1 MAQPGLAGWVAQC
14 LMDSPLVP
22 LFVIASLMLGGYGL
36 LVTPR
41 EDRPDIDVPTAMV
54 LIPWPGGG
62 TQQVDEQLARRAGT
76 WIRQLSSVTEVRS
89 SSTENA
95 ALLIVE
101 FEPGTAESKAYAE
114 LQEIFAANAGL
125 LPLAAGPARVETFG
139 EQRLGM
145 FVANL
150 DSKTRSP
157 GELEQIAAELAA
169 RLESVPGVRNISL
182 HGGEKRAV
190 EILPRPEDL
199 AAHGI
204 HLKQL
209 AQAISAVARS
219 LPVGILE
226 GKPVTAVQAGTDI
239 GNRAV
244 LARIPVG
251 QGVAGPVHLED
262 VADIRDGSELR
273 NQAVLHWRRDQSV
286 AYPSVSL
293 AVTTLAGKNVS
304 DVTQDFRDRME
315 DLQADLIPSDVHLTT
330 VYDAGKDATE
340 RVYSVL
346 RQLLTGTIVVVLII
360 GIGLGWR
367 AGLII
372 AMMMPTSLA
381 VVPYFYHSFGFSL
394 NPVSIAAMILAI
406 GILSDDAVVM
416 LENISRQFHKAGKKS
431 RELTVTAVKEVG
443 NPTILADILVVATLL
458 PTAFIT
464 GEMGQ
469 YVRAIPVGA
478 SVAVL
483 FSLLIALSITPYYG
497 YRLLRV
503 SDVRRSK
510 RNNNDRQDSTFAAIY
525 RSVIGPFLN
534 HSLLRWGLYLVLA
547 LLFLASLSL
556 IGLRL
561 VQVGLTPNLDRQVF
575 AVNLELPVGST
586 LTDTLAAA
594 TAVNQQLRQF
604 EEVKS
609 LTVYA
614 GTDAPLISPH
624 AEIPVPSAM
633 PPHRADIHV
642 ELVPEEDRQRLSYQV
657 SREILREIDDWL
669 IPFQAKGYI
678 DRIPS
683 GPSND
688 RDITAEIYGPDAA
701 SRQALADQVEQWLGE
716 QPSVLATQQIPRPA
730 LDLLNI
736 SVDPQRAAVHGVVPA
751 EITRTL
757 LLAIEGQ
764 TVADLPDLIS
774 RNPVPVVLR
783 LDEQRRNNARA
794 LKALYVPS
802 AKGKPVPLADL
813 VDFKEEPG
821 QPVRLRRDLL
831 PMINVVADLDQ
842 SMAQPLTVQLEALAG
857 LEAGDGSKQVKM
869 DWLSPPDQTEEARL
883 YWSGKWEMT
892 RDVYL
897 DLGLAGVVVMLII
910 YVLMAG
916 WFGSYTLPFLIM
928 LPIPLVF
935 IGVVPAHWLWGI
947 NIAGTGVLGII
958 ALAGIVTRNS
968 ILLVDFIRQH
978 RRDGMNLGEAVVQ
991 AGVQR
996 TRPIVLT
1003 AATVMFGSGVLIFEP
1018 SLEPLGLTLASGVL
1032 IAVPITLILI
1042 PVMYFHAHD

>member
-1 MAQPGLAGWVAQC
+1 MDKPGLAGRIAQC

-22 LFVIASLMLGGYGL
+22 LFIIASLMLGGYGL

-41 EDRPDIDVPTAMV
+41 EDRPDIDVPSAMV

-62 TQQVDEQLARRAGT
+62 AEQVDEQLARRAGS

-89 SSTENA
+89 SSTDHA

-101 FEPGTAESKAYAE
+101 FEPGTAKSKAYAE
-114 LQEIFAANAGL
+114 LQEIFAANAAL
-125 LPLAAGPARVETFG
+125 LPAAAGPARMETFD
-139 EQRLGM
+139 EQRLVM
-145 FVANL
+145 FVASL
-150 DSKTRSP
+150 GSKTRSP
-157 GELEQIAAELAA
+157 RELEQIAGELSA
-169 RLESVPGVRNISL
+169 RLESVPGVRNISR
-182 HGGEKRAV
+182 HGGEKRAMEV
-190 EILPRPEDL
+190 LPRPEDL

-204 HLKQL
+204 PLSQL
-209 AQAISAVARS
+209 AEAIASVARR
-219 LPVGILE
+219 LPVGVLE

-239 GNRAV
+239 SNQAV

-251 QGVAGPVHLED
+251 RGDAGPVLLED
-262 VADIRDGSELR
+262 VADIREGSELR

-286 AYPSVSL
+286 AYPTVSL
-293 AVTTLAGKNVS
+293 AVTTLAGRNVS
-304 DVTQDFRDRME
+304 DVTQDFRRRME
-315 DLQADLIPSDVHLTT
+315 ILQTDLIPPDVQLAIT
-330 VYDAGKDATE
+330 YDAGRDATK

-372 AMMMPTSLA
+372 AMMMPASLA
-381 VVPYFYHSFGFSL
+381 IVPYFYHSFGFSL

-416 LENISRQFHKAGKKS
+416 LENISRQFNKAGKKS
-431 RELTVTAVKEVG
+431 RKLTVAAVNEVG
-443 NPTILADILVVATLL
+443 NPTILADLLVVATLL

-483 FSLLIALSITPYYG
+483 FSLLIALTITPYYG

-503 SDVRRSK
+503 SHDRGLGG
-510 RNNNDRQDSTFAAIY
+510 NNSHRQKSTFTAIY
-525 RSVIGPFLN
+525 RSVISPFLT
-534 HSLLRWGLYLVLA
+534 HSLLRWGLYLVLV

-556 IGLRL
+556 VGLRL
-561 VQVGLTPNLDRQVF
+561 VQVGLTPLLDRQNF
-575 AVNLELPVGST
+575 AVDLELPVGST
-586 LTDTLAAA
+586 LTETLTAA
-594 TAVNQQLRQF
+594 TAVNQELGRL
-604 EEVKS
+604 EEVQS

-614 GTDAPLISPH
+614 GTDAPLILPH
-624 AEIPVPSAM
+624 AEIPVPGTM
-633 PPHRADIHV
+633 PPHRASIHV
-642 ELVPEEDRQRLSYQV
+642 ELVPEEDRQRLSYQI
-657 SREILREIDDWL
+657 SRQVLREIDDWL
-669 IPFQAKGYI
+669 VPFQAKGYI
-678 DRIPS
+678 GRIPS

-701 SRQALADQVEQWLGE
+701 TRQDLADRVEQWLGE
-716 QPSVLATQQIPRPA
+716 QPGVLATQQIPRPA

-736 SVDPQRAAVHGVVPA
+736 SVDLQGAAIQGVVPA

-757 LLAIEGQ
+757 LLAIQGR
-764 TVADLPDLIS
+764 TVADLPELIS
-774 RNPVPVVLR
+774 RRPVPVVLR
-783 LDEQRRNNARA
+783 LDEQRRNNGRA
-794 LKALYVPS
+794 LKALYVPG
-802 AKGKPVPLADL
+802 AAGQPVPLADL
-813 VDFKEEPG
+813 ADFQEEPG
-821 QPVRLRRDLL
+821 QPVQLRRDLL

-842 SMAQPLTVQLEALAG
+842 SMIQPLTLQIEARAG
-857 LEAGDGSKQVKM
+857 LRAEDGNGQVKM
-869 DWLSPPDQTEEARL
+869 NWMSPPEGTEETRL
-883 YWSGKWEMT
+883 YWAGKWEMT

-928 LPIPLVF
+928 LPVPLVF

-968 ILLVDFIRQH
+968 ILLVDFIRRH
-978 RRDGMNLGEAVVQ
+978 RREGMDLEEAVVQ
-991 AGVQR
+991 AGAQR

-1042 PVMYFHAHD
+1042 PVMYFHTRD